1 MITFKDS
8 IDFSLKDRV
17 GEIRMNQATIE
28 FDGANYILS
37 ATSPEDS
44 RLAMLSNEL
53 VNNPTSFSDYIGNS
67 SQIVGDHGHYDFSG
81 IVLLHTKVEHVAYG
95 VKYQWSISSFKRV
108 IESNEE
114 EGYLF
119 YVVTTDKKW
128 RVKGLGDKDVEFE
141 YRHNKY
147 LLSQNNE
154 NEILIKTKRDT
165 PYKNMV
171 VSLLSLFQGTAM
183 EIRCMEECKDGKKI
197 ISYLPVQYR
206 FNERFPFVRDL
217 NYFEP
222 ITLKDFMQISL
233 NTADVYS
240 DRTKREYMVK
250 AIERYIGSKYV
261 DNLTKFV
268 YLVSILEVIAEKVER
283 VKTIEKVV
291 DKDGKEHNHQ
301 RDAYDIVNESMNRKN
316 LDISKLNATISDSVG
331 LNNFVALRNEILHR
345 LPSEK
350 VINYLNLKYPM
361 SYLEFTV
368 YIVLLHHLGFDDIHF
383 RNGFK
388 LSVLKDS

>member
-1 MITFKDS
+1 MNIIMRTFKDN
-8 IDFSLKDRV
+8 IELSLKDGV
-17 GEIRMNQATIE
+17 GEIKMNHATIE
-28 FDGANYILS
+28 FDGANYIIT
-37 ATSPEDS
+37 ATSSEDS
-44 RLAMLSNEL
+44 RLTMLSNEL

-67 SQIVGDHGHYDFSG
+67 SQVVGDQGHYDFSG
-81 IVLLHTKVEHVAYG
+81 TVLLHTKVEHAAYG

-108 IESNEE
+108 IETNEE

-165 PYKNMV
+165 PYKDMV

-183 EIRCMEECKDGKKI
+183 EIRCKEECKEGKKI

-206 FNERFPFVRDL
+206 FSERFPFVKDL

-222 ITLKDFMQISL
+222 IAFKDFMQNSL
-233 NTADVYS
+233 NTADTYS

-250 AIERYIGSKYV
+250 AIERYISSKYV
-261 DNLTKFV
+261 DNLTKYV
-268 YLVSILEVIAEKVER
+268 YLVSILEVIAEKVEKLK
-283 VKTIEKVV
+283 VTKQVIENGG
-291 DKDGKEHNHQ
+291 KD
-301 RDAYDIVNESMNRKN
+301 RTYFIVCESLNRKN
-316 LDISKLNATISDSVG
+316 IDISKLNATISDCVG

-345 LPSEK
+345 LPTETT
-350 VINYLNLKYPM
+350 IDYLNFKYPM

-368 YIVLLHHLGFDDIHF
+368 CIVILYHLGFDKIQFQH
-383 RNGFK
+383 GFK
-388 LSVLKDS
+388 LSVFKDS

>member
-1 MITFKDS
+1 MITFKDN
-8 IDFSLKDRV
+8 INFSLKDRT
-17 GEIRMNQATIE
+17 GEIRMNQAAIE
-28 FDGANYILS
+28 FDGANYIIS
-37 ATSPEDS
+37 ATSSEDS
-44 RLAMLSNEL
+44 RLTMLSNEL

-67 SQIVGDHGHYDFSG
+67 SQVVGDQGHYDFSG
-81 IVLLHTKVEHVAYG
+81 TVLLHTKVEHVAYG

-119 YVVTTDKKW
+119 YVVTTDKRW

-183 EIRCMEECKDGKKI
+183 EIRCKEECKDGKKI

-350 VINYLNLKYPM
+350 AIN
-361 SYLEFTV
+361 
-368 YIVLLHHLGFDDIHF
+368 
-383 RNGFK
+383 
-388 LSVLKDS
+388 LSFGSS